1 MVTGGDP
8 KAAEGSKIPMVAA
21 GAEMPNEAK
30 AALSRA
36 AGTIYQ
42 VCFYEAN
49 GQYAGYS
56 YSESQQF
63 LANQCANW
71 KQNHPGA
78 YCRGYY
84 YFYTQCPPN

>member
-1 MVTGGDP
+1 MV
-8 KAAEGSKIPMVAA
+8 KA
-21 GAEMPNEAK
+21 GAPMPKEAE
-30 AALSRA
+30 ALTRA
-36 AGTIYQ
+36 DRTVWQ

-71 KQNHPGA
+71 AQNHPGA
-78 YCRGYY
+78 YCLGYY
-84 YFYTQCPPN
+84 VFYTKCPGSP